1 MITIYVYWC
10 SRDFGS
16 SYEKKIG
23 FSDGQRAKQAILWTV
38 SSNLIPPCQALSL
51 STKPFDV
58 FYKILVLGLSH
69 MCSVCCSSGGLSQL
83 GRGAHITAIPTAP
96 PACPALP
103 PALARGCLPGTAQCV
118 SADACLATACA
129 LWHCTGT
136 VLPLRMCLG
145 SEINSPQ
152 QREQSLNAI
161 STLMTDFSS
170 PAFGF
175 SEPCLQ
181 VRFYSR

>member
-51 STKPFDV
+51 STEPFDV

-83 GRGAHITAIPTAP
+83 GRGAHTSQPSPRHPLLAQLCPQHWLEA
-96 PACPALP
+96 ACQEQLSASALMRVSLQP
-103 PALARGCLPGTAQCV
+103 VPCGTALEQFCHWGCV
-118 SADACLATACA
+118 LA
-129 LWHCTGT
+129 
-136 VLPLRMCLG
+136 VK
-145 SEINSPQ
+145 
-152 QREQSLNAI
+152 
-161 STLMTDFSS
+161 
-170 PAFGF
+170 
-175 SEPCLQ
+175 
-181 VRFYSR
+181 